1 MHKQINNYVKT
12 WELRCYFDGIP
23 DEAPEEIK
31 HLVPSYKQ
39 IAICILKNDLRP
51 LGIEPKQSLYYDVLK
66 KIELSARG
74 FPIQLTLF

>member
-1 MHKQINNYVKT
+1 MHKQIENYVMT
-12 WELRCYFDGIP
+12 WESRCYFNGIP

-39 IAICILKNDLRP
+39 IAICILKNDFRTI
-51 LGIEPKQSLYYDVLK
+51 GIEPKKSLYYDVLK

-74 FPIQLTLF
+74 VPIQLSMF